1 MGDVT
6 EETESPLSAACRLV
20 SLLAATAVTAAAAAG
35 CSMTEAVSSPTSSAV
50 SGPVT
55 AAPRLASS
63 GTATAAGSANGAA
76 STVALR
82 SREPGPDLLHDHTW
96 AGAEAYVEDYLVRL
110 NDAWTKPQ
118 PSLLDNRA
126 SKACGTCANFREAA
140 AYLARK
146 GQRHE
151 APMLVISDVSVTIWR
166 PTVHIAADLRQ
177 PRHHIVDKRGRK
189 VQRIEHARAYFYV
202 ELSYRGRWWIEKVGI
217 EAVND
222 DGTYLER

>member
-1 MGDVT
+1 M
-6 EETESPLSAACRLV
+6 
-20 SLLAATAVTAAAAAG
+20 TAAAAAG
-35 CSMTEAVSSPTSSAV
+35 CSMTGDFTSPTSSAV
-50 SGPVT
+50 SRPVT
-55 AAPRLASS
+55 AAPQPTST
-63 GTATAAGSANGAA
+63 GTDTAAASPGRAA
-76 STVALR
+76 STVAWR

-110 NDAWTKPQ
+110 NDAWTTPQ

-126 SKACGTCANFREAA
+126 SKSCGTCANFREAA

-166 PTVHIAADLRQ
+166 PTVRITADLRQ

-202 ELSYRGRWWIEKVGI
+202 ELAYRGRWWIEKVGI